1 MWVLGI
7 STHIFCIATQA
18 LCFFCFG
25 YYIVKYNI
33 RLSVVDLLE
42 KYKLLTLY
50 IAVLVLDIVLRG
62 SGSIHGIVHRLC
74 IVVGVLFWFRCMTQF
89 NCEYLNNKI
98 LFVSKYS
105 FCIYLFHE
113 MSLTVLKK
121 LGMVL
126 LPLTPVFQL
135 IEYLLIPVIIIA
147 CCISFGFCLNRF

>member
-1 MWVLGI
+1 MEHTKDNYQV
-7 STHIFCIATQA
+7 
-18 LCFFCFG
+18 
-25 YYIVKYNI
+25 
-33 RLSVVDLLE
+33 
-42 KYKLLTLY
+42 
-50 IAVLVLDIVLRG
+50 
-62 SGSIHGIVHRLC
+62 
-74 IVVGVLFWFRCMTQF
+74 
-89 NCEYLNNKI
+89 
-98 LFVSKYS
+98 KYS